1 MADAGQDRGPRAPI
15 GRWEYCVSAA
25 NQLVLWHGRTAPHI
39 LQEPARTRSVIL
51 LAACL
56 YDRAAA
62 AGLDGAAVAEVQL
75 AQAANVLERY
85 MVSALEACR
94 TFPAAEGSDVVDE
107 LLADC
112 GTDRIEWVRQR
123 VRQALA
129 HHRADGGPHV
139 RIADRRSALRETST
153 HLYMDD

>member
-1 MADAGQDRGPRAPI
+1 M
-15 GRWEYCVSAA
+15 SAA

-39 LQEPARTRSVIL
+39 LQEPARTKSVIL

-75 AQAANVLERY
+75 EQAANVLERY
-85 MVSALEACR
+85 LVSALQAC
-94 TFPAAEGSDVVDE
+94 TMFPAAEGSDVVDE

-112 GTDRIEWVRQR
+112 GTDGFEWVRQG
-123 VRQALA
+123 VRRTLA

-139 RIADRRSALRETST
+139 RIADRRSALRETGA
-153 HLYMDD
+153 HPYLDY